1 MDNDNAQDDLVS
13 QMNNMTLVQDDDNAA
28 HSNADCD
35 FDGTIREDV
44 LVMSNPVFKE
54 REPSSKIKMVIEELT
69 NLQKLHEENG
79 DEPFEKA
86 VIVSQW
92 TSMLN
97 IIKKHVQKLG
107 LKVAEINGTSSLICM
122 GVTTVSSSRGV
133 I

>member
-13 QMNNMTLVQDDDNAA
+13 QMNNMTLVQDGDNAA
-28 HSNADCD
+28 QSNGDCD
-35 FDGTIREDV
+35 LDGTIREDV

-54 REPSSKIKMVIEELT
+54 TEPSSKIKMVIEELI
-69 NLQKLHEENG
+69 NLQKLHEKNG
-79 DEPFEKA
+79 DEPYEKA

-107 LKVAEINGTSSLICM
+107 LKVAEINGTSSLICL
-122 GVTTVSSSRGV
+122 GNHE
-133 I
+133 

>member
-13 QMNNMTLVQDDDNAA
+13 QMNNMTLVQDGDNAA
-28 HSNADCD
+28 QSNEDCD
-35 FDGTIREDV
+35 LDGTIREDV

-54 REPSSKIKMVIEELT
+54 TEPSSKIKMVIEELI
-69 NLQKLHEENG
+69 NLQKLHEKNG
-79 DEPFEKA
+79 DEPYEKA

-107 LKVAEINGTSSLICM
+107 LKVAEINGTSSLICL
-122 GVTTVSSSRGV
+122 GNHE
-133 I
+133 